1 MKLSIT
7 TVNYND
13 VEGLERTIKSVI
25 SQTFKDYE
33 YIVIDGGSTD
43 GSVDVIK
50 KYEEHID
57 YWVSE
62 PDGGVYAGM
71 NKGVARAHGTYCNF
85 MNSGDCFY
93 NELTLEDIFEKN
105 IVEDIFVGDAVFY
118 SDGTVTDPRPP
129 REISL
134 YHFYSCALP
143 HQASFIKTYL
153 LLKYPYD
160 EDLEIV
166 SDWKFFIQAI
176 IMDNCSFKYIDSIV
190 AKYDNHG
197 ISSTN
202 QKKMKEEKEM
212 VLSQLFPPRIL
223 ADYKY
228 MKSSECLTQEL
239 TPQLRYC
246 YRIDKLLYYLGAF
259 LIRLFRK

>member
-1 MKLSIT
+1 MKLSII

-13 VEGLERTIKSVI
+13 AKGLERTIISVI

-33 YIVIDGGSTD
+33 FIVIDGGSTD
-43 GSVDVIK
+43 RSVDVINQ
-50 KYEEHID
+50 YENHID

-62 PDGGVYAGM
+62 PDGGVYSGM
-71 NKGVARAHGTYCNF
+71 NKGVARAHGHYCNF
-85 MNSGDCFY
+85 MNSGDSFY
-93 NELTLEDIFEKN
+93 DEMTLEKIFHTKHE
-105 IVEDIFVGDAVFY
+105 EDIIVGNAIFFH
-118 SDGTVTDPRPP
+118 DGCVTDSRPS

-134 YHFYSCALP
+134 YHFYSGALP

-202 QKKMKEEKEM
+202 QKKM

-246 YRIDKLLYYLGAF
+246 YRIDKLLYYLGVF